1 MKKSMQQD
9 VRTVEEYIM
18 ALPEYDRE
26 PFVTLRNVIVQN
38 LPEGFEEQLSYTMV
52 GYVVPLSVYPK
63 GYHVKKGEPLPFIAI
78 ASQKHYIS
86 LYHMGLYADNELLQW
101 FSTAYASQVPT
112 KLDMGKSCIRF
123 RNPKHVPYSLIGE
136 LCQKMTV
143 SEYVSLYE
151 RSLKR
156 N

>member
-63 GYHVKKGEPLPFIAI
+63 GYHVKKGEP
-78 ASQKHYIS
+78 
-86 LYHMGLYADNELLQW
+86 
-101 FSTAYASQVPT
+101 
-112 KLDMGKSCIRF
+112 
-123 RNPKHVPYSLIGE
+123 
-136 LCQKMTV
+136 
-143 SEYVSLYE
+143 
-151 RSLKR
+151 
-156 N
+156 